1 MSTSGTKKAAAKP
14 VVSKAQSKSAT
25 KHVSKVDEVVE
36 PKNSKVA
43 AMPPIGLQSEDLVDT
58 EPSEDEITVTGDGK
72 SKYSWNNC
80 SKVYF
85 HSK

>member
-1 MSTSGTKKAAAKP
+1 M
-14 VVSKAQSKSAT
+14 SKARSKSAP
-25 KHVSKVDEVVE
+25 KEVLEVE
-36 PKNSKVA
+36 LETSKVA
-43 AMPPIGLQSEDLVDT
+43 AMPPIGSRSEALVDT
-58 EPSEDEITVTGDGK
+58 EPIEDEITVTGDGK